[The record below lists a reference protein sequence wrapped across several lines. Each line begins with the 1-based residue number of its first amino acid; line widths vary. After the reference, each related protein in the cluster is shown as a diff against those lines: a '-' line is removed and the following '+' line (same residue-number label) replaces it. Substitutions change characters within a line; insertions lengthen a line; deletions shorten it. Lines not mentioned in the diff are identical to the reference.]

1 MGTSRRRDSGAQEP
15 ASLRLRQM
23 AQPMVCLAVCAG
35 LAAPPAPAQEA
46 GQAVGEVLA
55 LKGEAWMDGHPLRP
69 GERLQA
75 GATVRTGQPGRLRLR
90 FEDGSVL
97 VLSDVTELRLE
108 RWSAAAGAPR
118 QASLW
123 LQLGLIGQVVRPQ
136 NGGSWQVRTPSAVT
150 AVRGTEF
157 VVEVDANTKTAVHVQ
172 AGAVAVDSVGVPGP
186 TRLLDQPAQGTDCR
200 ADTGCSAVKTWP
212 QARVHALRDR
222 LDF

>member
-1 MGTSRRRDSGAQEP
+1 MGTSRRRDPWAQES
-15 ASLRLRQM
+15 ASLRLRLL
-23 AQPMVCLAVCAG
+23 AQPMACLAFCAC
-35 LAAPPAPAQEA
+35 LAAPPARAQE
-46 GQAVGEVLA
+46 GGHAVGEVLV
-55 LKGEAWMDGHPLRP
+55 LKGEAWMDGHALHPGDRLR
-69 GERLQA
+69 A

-97 VLSDVTELRLE
+97 VLSDATELRLE

-123 LQLGLIGQVVRPQ
+123 LQLGLIGQTVRPQ

-150 AVRGTEF
+150 AVRGTAF
-157 VVEVDANTKTAVHVQ
+157 VVEVDANTKTSVHVQ

-186 TRLLDQPAQGTDCR
+186 TRLLDQAAQGTDCR
-200 ADTGCSAVKTWP
+200 ADAGCSEVKTWP
-212 QARVHALRDR
+212 QARVLALRDR